1 MLLST
6 AYFPPVQYL
15 ALIARDMTLSPD
27 RVCPSTVWL
36 EASERYQ
43 KQSYRNRC
51 YILGGATASP
61 SLASQPNGG
70 ATASPTP
77 ASQPNGG
84 ATTPPSLA
92 SQTSGVAMAPQAPA
106 SQPPSGGSFGGTE
119 MHQRPGIEM
128 LQVPV
133 VHEDDMSIRKVR
145 VDWSTP
151 WLQRTE
157 RALDTAYY
165 SSAFYEYYRDE
176 LFALLEQRP
185 ERLWDLNLLT
195 LRFLLDKSGIA
206 CTLKETTD
214 FALPDTLPDDYRF
227 RIHPKHPDNILQ
239 DLGLDRPYFQVFR
252 DRFGF
257 TPGLSSL
264 DLLFNA
270 GPDSILSL
278 KRL

>member
-51 YILGGATASP
+51 YILGGAS
-61 SLASQPNGG
+61 
-70 ATASPTP
+70 
-77 ASQPNGG
+77 
-84 ATTPPSLA
+84 
-92 SQTSGVAMAPQAPA
+92 
-106 SQPPSGGSFGGTE
+106 GGTE

-133 VHEDDMSIRKVR
+133 VHEDDMSIRKVQ

-195 LRFLLDKSGIA
+195 LRFLLDKIGIA

-214 FALPDTLPDDYRF
+214 FAPPDTHPDDYRF
-227 RIHPKHPDNILQ
+227 RIHPKHPDSILQ

-264 DLLFNA
+264 DLLFNE